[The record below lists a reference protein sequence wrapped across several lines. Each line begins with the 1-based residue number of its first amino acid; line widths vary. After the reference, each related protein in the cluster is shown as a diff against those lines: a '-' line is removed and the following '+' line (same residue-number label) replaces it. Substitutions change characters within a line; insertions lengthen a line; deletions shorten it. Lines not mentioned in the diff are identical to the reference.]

1 MIYHLNLREVT
12 YALSEALDYVGID
25 DTLHGKRVAFMAAE
39 VAKKLNWPQQRVD
52 DIVMASM
59 LHDCGVSSTDVHSHL
74 VTELDWNNSQTHCQ
88 RGAKLLQ
95 QTTLYQQFANIVL
108 YHHTHWDSFAS
119 SVSLQDKENANL
131 IYLVDRLDA
140 LHAQIGDQSSQQRQ
154 KIVQTLA
161 NYSGTMFSPE
171 FVLVL
176 QELAQIDYFWFTMEA
191 TPLTIYLTHWIEQG
205 HEEALAYS
213 LIKNIA
219 IMFANIV
226 DAKSEFTS
234 KHTYGVAAVAKFLAE
249 HYGLTEQDQNKI
261 ELAGFFHD
269 LGKLKVSDAI
279 LQKNAPLTDEE
290 HFQMNRHGFDSG
302 MILNKIKGFQ
312 DIARIASLHHETLDG
327 KGYPYHLTAEHIPIE
342 ARIVTIADIFQ
353 ALVQNRP
360 YRAGMSAKEAL
371 TIMAQMTK
379 EHKLDERIILI
390 LSKHLEEA
398 YLQAIK
404 PETTMHGN

>member
-39 VAKKLNWPQQRVD
+39 VAKKLNWSQQRVN

-74 VTELDWNNSQTHCQ
+74 VNELDWNNSQIHCQ

-119 SVSLQDKENANL
+119 SVSLEDKENANL

-140 LHAQIGDQSSQQRQ
+140 LHAQIGDQSPQQRQ
-154 KIVQTLA
+154 QIVQTLA

-176 QELAQIDYFWFTMEA
+176 QELAQIDYFWFTMEL
-191 TPLTIYLTHWIEQG
+191 TPLTIYLTRWIEQG
-205 HEEALAYS
+205 HEDALAYS

-234 KHTYGVAAVAKFLAE
+234 KHTYGVAAVAKFLAK
-249 HYGLTEQDQNKI
+249 HYGLTEQDQNKV

-279 LQKNAPLTDEE
+279 LQKNAPLTEEE

-342 ARIVTIADIFQ
+342 ARIVTTADIFQ

-360 YRAGMSAKEAL
+360 YRVGMSAEEAL
-371 TIMAQMTK
+371 AIMTQMTK
-379 EHKLDERIILI
+379 EHKLDERVILI
-390 LSKHLEEA
+390 LSEHLAEA

-404 PETTMHGN
+404 PETTTHGN